1 MNKSRRK
8 FIKDLAITS
17 AAIGIAPS
25 FLSACQTKQKEMFF
39 MISLAQWSLHRK
51 LRADELDHLD
61 FPAYTLNNFDIHAV
75 EYVSTFFKAYDE
87 NYLSQLKQR
96 CDDFGIKSLL
106 IMVDAEGN
114 LGDLNEEA
122 RIKSVENHYK
132 WIEAARFLG
141 CHSIRVNARGRGTA
155 EEVAVAAVDGL
166 GRLTEYGAKENINV
180 IVENHGGYSSN
191 GKWLTGV
198 IEKVNHPNC
207 GTLPDFGNFRIS
219 EDEEYDRYQGVEELM
234 PFAKGVSAKS
244 HEFDEDGNEIHT
256 DYFKMLKIVKE
267 AGYTGYIGVEY
278 EGGELSEDEGII
290 ATKQLLEKVGKELS

>member
-8 FIKDLAITS
+8 FINDLAITS
-17 AAIGIAPS
+17 AAIGLAPS
-25 FLSACQTKQKEMFF
+25 FFTACKTKPKEMFF
-39 MISLAQWSLHRK
+39 KISLAQWSLHRK
-51 LRADELDHLD
+51 LSAGELGHLD

-75 EYVSTFFKAYDE
+75 EYVSTFFKGHDE

-106 IMVDAEGN
+106 IMVDGEGN
-114 LGDLNEEA
+114 LGDMNEEA
-122 RIKSVENHYK
+122 RIQSVENHYK

-141 CHSIRVNARGRGTA
+141 CHSIRVNARGEGTS
-155 EEVAVAAVDGL
+155 EEVAAAALDGL
-166 GRLTEYGAKENINV
+166 GRLNEYGTKENIGV
-180 IVENHGGYSSN
+180 IVENHGGYSSK
-191 GKWLTGV
+191 GKWLAGV

-219 EDEEYDRYQGVEELM
+219 EDEEYDRYKGVEELM

-256 DYFKMLKIVKE
+256 DYFRMLKIVKE

-278 EGGELSEDEGII
+278 EGGKLSEDEGII
-290 ATKQLLEKVGKELS
+290 ATKQLLEKAGKELR

>member
-8 FIKDLAITS
+8 FIKDVAITS
-17 AAIGIAPS
+17 AAIGLAPS
-25 FLSACQTKQKEMFF
+25 VFTDCKTKPKEMFF
-39 MISLAQWSLHRK
+39 KISLAQWSLHRK
-51 LRADELDHLD
+51 LRAGELYHLD
-61 FPAYTLNNFDIHAV
+61 FPAYTKNNFDIHAV
-75 EYVSTFFKAYDE
+75 EYVSPFFKGHDKS
-87 NYLSQLKQR
+87 YLSQLKQR
-96 CDDFGIKSLL
+96 TDDIGVKNVL

-114 LGDLNEEA
+114 LGALNEEA

-132 WIEAARFLG
+132 WIEAAKFLG

-155 EEVAVAAVDGL
+155 EEVAAAAVDGL

-191 GKWLTGV
+191 GKWLAGV

-278 EGGELSEDEGII
+278 EGGELSEDEGIL
-290 ATKQLLEKVGKELS
+290 ATKQLLEKAGKELS

>member
-8 FIKDLAITS
+8 FIKDIAITS
-17 AAIGIAPS
+17 VAIGIAPS
-25 FLSACQTKQKEMFF
+25 VIKASQSEEKEMFF
-39 MISLAQWSLHRK
+39 KISLAQWSLHRK
-51 LRADELDHLD
+51 LFDKGMSNLE
-61 FPAYTLNNFDIHAV
+61 FPEYTKTRFDIHAL
-75 EYVSTFFKAYDE
+75 EYVSVFFE
-87 NYLSQLKQR
+87 STEMEYLKELKMR
-96 CDDFGIKSLL
+96 TDDLNLRNVL

-114 LGDLNEEA
+114 LGDADEA
-122 RIKSVENHYK
+122 KRIQSVENHHK
-132 WIEAARFLG
+132 WIEAAKFLG

-191 GKWLTGV
+191 GEWLSGV
-198 IEKVNHPNC
+198 IKKVNHPNC

-219 EDEEYDRYQGVEELM
+219 REEEYDRYKGVEELM

-244 HEFDEDGNEIHT
+244 RDFDENGNEIHT

-278 EGGELSEDEGII
+278 EGGKLSEDEGII
-290 ATKQLLEKVGKELS
+290 ATKQLLEKVGKEIS

>member
-8 FIKDLAITS
+8 FIKDIAITS
-17 AAIGIAPS
+17 VAIGIAPS
-25 FLSACQTKQKEMFF
+25 VIKARQSEEKEMFF
-39 MISLAQWSLHRK
+39 KISLAQWSLHRK
-51 LRADELDHLD
+51 LWAGELDHLD
-61 FPAYTLNNFDIHAV
+61 FPAYTKSNFDIHAL
-75 EYVSTFFKAYDE
+75 EYVSTFFKSTE
-87 NYLSQLKQR
+87 MEYLKELKMQT
-96 CDDFGIKSLL
+96 DDLNLRNVL

-122 RIKSVENHYK
+122 RIKSVENH
-132 WIEAARFLG
+132 
-141 CHSIRVNARGRGTA
+141 
-155 EEVAVAAVDGL
+155 
-166 GRLTEYGAKENINV
+166 
-180 IVENHGGYSSN
+180 GGYSSN
-191 GKWLTGV
+191 GKWLSGV

-234 PFAKGVSAKS
+234 PYAKGVSAKS

-256 DYFKMLKIVKE
+256 DFYKMLKIVKE

>member
-8 FIKDLAITS
+8 FIKNIAITS
-17 AAIGIAPS
+17 VAVGIAPS
-25 FLSACQTKQKEMFF
+25 VIKASQSEEKEMFF
-39 MISLAQWSLHRK
+39 KISLAQWSLHRK
-51 LRADELDHLD
+51 LRAGELDHLD
-61 FPAYTLNNFDIHAV
+61 FPAYTKNNFDIHTV
-75 EYVSTFFKAYDE
+75 EYVSPFFKGHDE
-87 NYLSQLKQR
+87 SYLSQLKQR
-96 CDDFGIKSLL
+96 TEDIGVKNLL

-132 WIEAARFLG
+132 WIEAAKFLG

-191 GKWLTGV
+191 GEWLSGV
-198 IEKVNHPNC
+198 IKKVNHPNC
-207 GTLPDFGNFRIS
+207 GTLPDFANFRIS

-278 EGGELSEDEGII
+278 EGRELSEDEGII

>member
-8 FIKDLAITS
+8 FIKDIAITS
-17 AAIGIAPS
+17 VAIGIAPS
-25 FLSACQTKQKEMFF
+25 VIKASQSEEKEMFF
-39 MISLAQWSLHRK
+39 KISLAQWSLHRK
-51 LRADELDHLD
+51 LFDKGMSNLE
-61 FPAYTLNNFDIHAV
+61 FPEYTKTRFDIHAL
-75 EYVSTFFKAYDE
+75 EYVSVFFE
-87 NYLSQLKQR
+87 STEMEYLKELKMR
-96 CDDFGIKSLL
+96 TDDLNLRNVL

-114 LGDLNEEA
+114 LGDADEA
-122 RIKSVENHYK
+122 KRIQSVENHYK
-132 WIEAARFLG
+132 WIEAAKFLG

-191 GKWLTGV
+191 GEWLSGV
-198 IEKVNHPNC
+198 IKKVNHPNC

-219 EDEEYDRYQGVEELM
+219 REEEYDRYKGVEELM

-244 HEFDEDGNEIHT
+244 RDFDENGNEIHT

-278 EGGELSEDEGII
+278 EGGKLSEDEGII
-290 ATKQLLEKVGKELS
+290 ATKQLLEKVGKEIS